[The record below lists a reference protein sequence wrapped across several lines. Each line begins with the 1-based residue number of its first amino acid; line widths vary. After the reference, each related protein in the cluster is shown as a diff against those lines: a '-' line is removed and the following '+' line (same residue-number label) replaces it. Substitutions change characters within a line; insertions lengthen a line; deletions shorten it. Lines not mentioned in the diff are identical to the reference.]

1 MADTMGGLAFQPIV
15 PFQHLPRFRH
25 EGPVL
30 PEVGEGPSPRLQGG
44 PPSWQGL
51 RDLQVQP
58 PFQGAPALKPGHGPA
73 PSAGSREPRHGK
85 GRSDAAFPRFRTL
98 TIGRTPDEDPGMKP
112 ILLAAALAAA
122 AVAGTAAAADTLLIE
137 RVQQENRA
145 ALPARGMTMAQV
157 EARY

>member
-1 MADTMGGLAFQPIV
+1 MRPARSIPVI
-15 PFQHLPRFRH
+15 PFPAEVRH

-73 PSAGSREPRHGK
+73 PSAGSRDRRHGK

-112 ILLAAALAAA
+112 ILIAAALAAA

-145 ALPARGMTMAQV
+145 A
-157 EARY
+157 